1 MCKHLATK
9 IGTGPWHCSK
19 CGEPGEGKPSI
30 RVSEADRRAIR
41 EFAAGWW
48 MSRMFRW

>member
-19 CGEPGEGKPSI
+19 CGELTEVKP
-30 RVSEADRRAIR
+30 RPKVSESDRRAIR
-41 EFAAGWW
+41 DFAT
-48 MSRMFRW
+48 